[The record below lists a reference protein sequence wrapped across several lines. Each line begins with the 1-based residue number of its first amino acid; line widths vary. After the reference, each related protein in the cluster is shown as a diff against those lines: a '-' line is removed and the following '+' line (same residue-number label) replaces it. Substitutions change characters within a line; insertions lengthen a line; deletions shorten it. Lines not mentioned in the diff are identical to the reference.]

1 MLIYKLFRTGDEPS
15 GILEISK
22 SIWKEGRNYRG
33 INTAYIASFR
43 WSSFSWAMSFMSII
57 LFPVTFTYLGFL
69 TESDKLSTYN
79 GSISASF
86 CFLWIFLDVFSFS
99 SWQTPRPLLYL
110 SQLNNILLLSTMG
123 ISSLVSCRPKLANN
137 SEDIF
142 FASFLFH
149 ISL

>member
-1 MLIYKLFRTGDEPS
+1 
-15 GILEISK
+15 
-22 SIWKEGRNYRG
+22 
-33 INTAYIASFR
+33 
-43 WSSFSWAMSFMSII
+43 MSFMSII